1 MPAGALAPARGA
13 KATQRNAQRP
23 ATKVVRYGRFEP
35 LAESDK
41 EEEEIPDL
49 VPDLVPDLE
58 RNEDKAAGFSL
69 PGLAYLTSFRS
80 S

>member
-23 ATKVVRYGRFEP
+23 ATKVVRYRRFEP

-41 EEEEIPDL
+41 EEEEI
-49 VPDLVPDLE
+49 PDLVPDLE